1 MRIRRVSPL
10 AERFPLPEYATAGS
24 AGMDL
29 RACIEEPAVILPGE
43 RLLVPTG
50 IAIQLPGPHVGAFV
64 FSRSGLAAKHGIQ
77 LANGVGV
84 VDSDYTGEVKCPLLN
99 AGPEAFEVRPGD
111 RIAQMVFLP
120 VFLADLILVDELDPT
135 GRGEGGFGHT
145 GR

>member
-29 RACIEEPAVILPGE
+29 RACIEEPAVILPGQ

-50 IAIQLPGPHVGAFV
+50 IAVQLPGPFVGAFV
-64 FSRSGLAAKHGIQ
+64 FARSGLAAKHGIQ

-99 AGPEAFEVRPGD
+99 AGAEPFEIRPGD

-120 VFLADLILVDELDPT
+120 VFLADLILVDELEPT
-135 GRGEGGFGHT
+135 ERGEGGFGHT